1 MRLDGSDTS
10 MTRGLL
16 PFGLIALLM
25 TGCYARAGASFAA
38 GVLLGAAVTSHL
50 HEEVVVVEAPSRAP
64 EPAPLP
70 PALPQPPHPPPARF
84 DASAAHA
91 ALRSAD
97 VASCRARGVPAG
109 AQVHVVVTFEPSGSV
124 RSAVIDQPSGLS
136 RDAVQCLAD
145 VITTARVPPW
155 DGGNTSV
162 EERYR
167 P

>member
-1 MRLDGSDTS
+1 
-10 MTRGLL
+10 
-16 PFGLIALLM
+16 M

-38 GVLLGAAVTSHL
+38 GVLLGAAVASHA

-70 PALPQPPHPPPARF
+70 ALPQPPAPPPPPARF

-91 ALRSAD
+91 ALRSVD
-97 VASCRARGVPAG
+97 VASCRVHGVPTG

-145 VITTARVPPW
+145 VITTARVPSW

-167 P
+167 F